1 MKNEMWFGEHTVAV
15 EKGIP
20 DPEHVLS
27 KHVLCRKSRGSDSGE
42 SVSFAELNIT

>member
-1 MKNEMWFGEHTVAV
+1 MKNEKWFGEHTVAV

-27 KHVLCRKSRGSDSGE
+27 KHVLCQKSKGSDSGA
-42 SVSFAELNIT
+42 SVSFAEVNIA